1 MINIGYSEVL
11 PCYSPCSP
19 YVFFFR
25 GANLPPRRFVFL
37 HLCDK
42 FSFPLLEE
50 CLHHHHPRS
59 DLSHFCLSRS
69 RKTDENG
76 TKKRNHGLEAMV
88 AWCCMMLHDVAWCC
102 MMLHDVAVQETK
114 KLNHVAVWSW
124 YDHDMIQWNMY
135 LSNWKNIRLHR
146 THVFY
151 IGSVLKQGAMKQS
164 LNVAHQCNVHAKHA
178 TIIHVSQAYHRYM
191 SRCFMIYTFAANP
204 MFARIGSRISFDMLR
219 SLRRASVFFLLS
231 KAQQPNKTKS
241 LKT

>member
-19 YVFFFR
+19 YVFFFFFEAQTFHR
-25 GANLPPRRFVFL
+25 GALSSSICVINFRFRCSKSACITTIPARIWVTSASAGRG
-37 HLCDK
+37 K
-42 FSFPLLEE
+42 
-50 CLHHHHPRS
+50 RT
-59 DLSHFCLSRS
+59 
-69 RKTDENG
+69 KTG
-76 TKKRNHGLEAMV
+76 RKKRNHGLEAM
-88 AWCCMMLHDVAWCC
+88 VAWCC

-164 LNVAHQCNVHAKHA
+164 LNVAHQCM
-178 TIIHVSQAYHRYM
+178 YM
-191 SRCFMIYTFAANP
+191 
-204 MFARIGSRISFDMLR
+204 
-219 SLRRASVFFLLS
+219 
-231 KAQQPNKTKS
+231 PNMQ
-241 LKT
+241 L

>member
-19 YVFFFR
+19 YVFFFFEAQTFHR
-25 GANLPPRRFVFL
+25 GALSSSICVINFRFRCSKSACITTISARIWVTSASAGRGKRTKTGRKKETMVWKLWL
-37 HLCDK
+37 HD
-42 FSFPLLEE
+42 
-50 CLHHHHPRS
+50 
-59 DLSHFCLSRS
+59 
-69 RKTDENG
+69 
-76 TKKRNHGLEAMV
+76 V

-164 LNVAHQCNVHAKHA
+164 LNVAHQCM
-178 TIIHVSQAYHRYM
+178 YM
-191 SRCFMIYTFAANP
+191 
-204 MFARIGSRISFDMLR
+204 
-219 SLRRASVFFLLS
+219 
-231 KAQQPNKTKS
+231 PNMQ
-241 LKT
+241 L